1 MKNMVHPNLL
11 VYSSTYILVDS
22 SRNSISIISHAFLSK
37 LLAFVS
43 CKGLFT
49 ITLSIN
55 IMQIMSKHKTNG
67 FLFLSNHLYL
77 HDGLPATAA
86 SNWLASSN
94 CY

>member
-77 HDGLPATAA
+77 HDGLPAAGLLD
-86 SNWLASSN
+86 LASSN
-94 CY
+94 KH